1 MTDKSNKET
10 RMYNLILA
18 YYNENKEWPSNSHLC
33 NSANLAIK
41 TVKGI
46 LRTLKSDGYIETDY
60 SLNVT
65 GCAFM
70 GTRWLSKPMLAA

>member
-1 MTDKSNKET
+1 MADKSNKQT

-18 YYNENKEWPSNSHLC
+18 HFREFQAWPTHEQLC
-33 NSANLAIK
+33 NLANIAIK

-46 LRTLKSDGYIETDY
+46 IRDLKTDGYIEADY

-65 GCAFM
+65 GCPFVR
-70 GTRWLSKPMLAA
+70 TNWLTKSIMAA